1 MSKNKK
7 IIKKEKSVSVQKEI
21 MTKILSGEISM
32 KPKWYF
38 VVGSVV
44 GWLSLVGISIG
55 LIYLTNLTFFLL
67 RKHGPMGQWRLE
79 AIIENFPWWI
89 IPLGMLGVLVSVW
102 LLKKY
107 DYSYKKNF
115 PLIIFG
121 FVLSI
126 VVAAFVVDKTGLNE
140 AWFQRGAMR
149 KFYQQIEN
157 KNVYPGRVNGIQQ
170 INSRGKRNF

>member
-1 MSKNKK
+1 MSKIK
-7 IIKKEKSVSVQKEI
+7 IEKTDSVQKEI

-38 VVGSVV
+38 VAGSIV
-44 GWLSLVGISIG
+44 GWFSLVGISIG
-55 LIYLTNLTFFLL
+55 LIYLTNIVFFLL
-67 RKHGPMGQWRLE
+67 RKHGPMGQWRLD

-89 IPLGMLGVLVSVW
+89 IPLGILGVLLSIR

-115 PLIIFG
+115 SLIIFG

-126 VVAAFVVDKTGLNE
+126 IVAAFIVDRTGLNE
-140 AWFQRGAMR
+140 VWSQRGAMR

-170 INSRGKRNF
+170 INNRGKRNF